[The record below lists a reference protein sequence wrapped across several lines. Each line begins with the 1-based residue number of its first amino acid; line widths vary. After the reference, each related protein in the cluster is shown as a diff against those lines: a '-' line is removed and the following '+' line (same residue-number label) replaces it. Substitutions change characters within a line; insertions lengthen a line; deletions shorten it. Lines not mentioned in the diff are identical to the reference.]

1 MSELIV
7 FFTASLGIGALLATI
22 AIWAPRRPH
31 VRIAALVA
39 TMLFIPVVY
48 VQLVELL
55 SRPKPMTFEWFE
67 RDVQLA
73 QILGSSLDE
82 GKAIYLWL
90 RLDGEIAPRYYVMPW
105 RQQAAEKLEA
115 AAPKKKKKKAKR
127 KSRTKKKAADLRVK
141 LFWGVFTQSMKRVAL
156 YEHNQKKQAKKKA
169 DELTAKG
176 KAPHFIMKVKEPVEE

>member
-7 FFTASLGIGALLATI
+7 FFIASLGIGALLATI

-39 TMLFIPVVY
+39 TLLFIPVVY

-90 RLDGEIAPRYYVMPW
+90 RLEGEIAPRYYVMPW
-105 RQQAAEKLEA
+105 RQQAAEKLEDMIDNA
-115 AAPKKKKKKAKR
+115 IRQNATIVLKKPFIR
-127 KSRTKKKAADLRVK
+127 KSDEEWGDLNAHIVPPP
-141 LFWGVFTQSMKRVAL
+141 LPP
-156 YEHNQKKQAKKKA
+156 QKKPQMPPQIFNPR
-169 DELTAKG
+169 G
-176 KAPHFIMKVKEPVEE
+176 QQI